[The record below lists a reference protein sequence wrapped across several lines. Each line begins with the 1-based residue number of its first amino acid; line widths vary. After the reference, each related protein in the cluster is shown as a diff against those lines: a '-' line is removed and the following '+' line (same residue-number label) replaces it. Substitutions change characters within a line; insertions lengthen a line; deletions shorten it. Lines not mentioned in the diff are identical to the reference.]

1 MIHAGANAGVYG
13 LREMAFESVEGFL
26 RAGGFKLSLYPRERV
41 RIREL
46 TFPTSLPH
54 HFDFFSLSFSDSFFS
69 ALAEN

>member
-26 RAGGFKLSLYPRERV
+26 RAGGFKLSVYPRERV

-46 TFPTSLPH
+46 TFRLLSL
-54 HFDFFSLSFSDSFFS
+54 
-69 ALAEN
+69 